1 MAVNSNKILK
11 EFAKNLQKMR
21 IAKGL
26 STRQFAYEAD
36 ITHSSVGRLEAGL
49 SNPSFTTLIKI
60 AEALEIEI
68 SQLIQLK

>member
-1 MAVNSNKILK
+1 
-11 EFAKNLQKMR
+11 MR